1 MWATNPDVHQNLCSL
16 LTIFRLY
23 DSGCTVNVCCMFT
36 ECLPNLLHVSP
47 MFAHAMN
54 PVIIKSVECVPI
66 DSTIQWI
73 HNDS

>member
-1 MWATNPDVHQNLCSL
+1 VAGT
-16 LTIFRLY
+16 T
-23 DSGCTVNVCCMFT
+23 CTVNVCCMFT
-36 ECLPNLLHVSP
+36 ECLQNLLHVSP

-54 PVIIKSVECVPI
+54 PVIVKSVECVPV